1 MSKGEIKQ
9 SIAILLFGILNII
22 ISFFIINFFG
32 FSNVILF
39 HSFSV
44 LYGDITWEVVIFLV
58 LSLLEAIIYGF
69 YSGEIEEL
77 FENNY

>member
-9 SIAILLFGILNII
+9 SIAILLLGILNII
-22 ISFFIINFFG
+22 ICFFISNFFG
-32 FSNVILF
+32 FSNVLFF